1 MRKLE
6 KLTKLPDN
14 FDFRRK
20 TKKIKVKHIYDHST
34 LLRKYCTLSKG
45 TFCTRSRGL
54 EICIKNNDKN
64 VVDLDY
70 SYSIQME
77 LNTYNS

>member
-34 LLRKYCTLSKG
+34 LLRKYCTVKVPSVQG
-45 TFCTRSRGL
+45 P
-54 EICIKNNDKN
+54 ED
-64 VVDLDY
+64 
-70 SYSIQME
+70 
-77 LNTYNS
+77 